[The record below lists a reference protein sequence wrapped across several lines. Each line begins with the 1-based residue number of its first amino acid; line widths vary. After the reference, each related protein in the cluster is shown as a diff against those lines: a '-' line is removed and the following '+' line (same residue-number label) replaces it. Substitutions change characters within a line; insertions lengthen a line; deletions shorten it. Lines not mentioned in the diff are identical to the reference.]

1 MRQIRRHTRGS
12 LFLPIAIETRG
23 AMNAAAY
30 EFFHEVGRRISEVTG
45 DAREV
50 AFIFQRFSLLIQPFN
65 SALFS

>member
-1 MRQIRRHTRGS
+1 
-12 LFLPIAIETRG
+12 LPIAIETRG